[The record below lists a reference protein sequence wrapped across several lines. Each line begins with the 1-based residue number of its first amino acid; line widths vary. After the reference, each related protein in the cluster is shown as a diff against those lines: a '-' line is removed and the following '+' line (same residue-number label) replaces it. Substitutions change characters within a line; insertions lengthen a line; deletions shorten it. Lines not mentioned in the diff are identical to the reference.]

1 MANIIIALSG
11 PEESTGI
18 RSVLARCGY
27 RSVFICANGAQAIAK
42 MDDLDDGIVIC
53 AYKLQDM
60 MYSQLRDNLRYGF
73 DMLLLVSQKHV
84 NDCDGNGIVTLT
96 MPLKVDVLMSTLNS
110 MIDEQIRRKKRDR
123 LRPKTRSEEDMRILN
138 EAKALLMSRN
148 NMTEEQAHKY
158 LQKNSMET
166 GSGLVE
172 TAAKVLTLMK
182 SNKNA

>member
-1 MANIIIALSG
+1 M
-11 PEESTGI
+11 
-18 RSVLARCGY
+18 V
-27 RSVFICANGAQAIAK
+27 
-42 MDDLDDGIVIC
+42 
-53 AYKLQDM
+53 
-60 MYSQLRDNLRYGF
+60 
-73 DMLLLVSQKHV
+73 
-84 NDCDGNGIVTLT
+84 
-96 MPLKVDVLMSTLNS
+96 
-110 MIDEQIRRKKRDR
+110 DEQIRRKKRDR

-158 LQKNSMET
+158 IQKNSMET